1 MSSGEVAAR
10 KLPLPYLDGTRPGR
24 RDEEADKEEP
34 RTPQERQ
41 KERHMEHT
49 IISLATSIIT
59 GAITYAA
66 VTHIQEAAY
75 RRRLNAALDE
85 QLRQVHAQVKE
96 ALDRK

>member
-1 MSSGEVAAR
+1 
-10 KLPLPYLDGTRPGR
+10 
-24 RDEEADKEEP
+24 
-34 RTPQERQ
+34 
-41 KERHMEHT
+41 MEHT

-59 GAITYAA
+59 GAITYIA

-85 QLRQVHAQVKE
+85 QLRQVHAQVKA

>member
-1 MSSGEVAAR
+1 
-10 KLPLPYLDGTRPGR
+10 
-24 RDEEADKEEP
+24 
-34 RTPQERQ
+34 
-41 KERHMEHT
+41 MEHT